1 MVYCCFP
8 PPALPCPSPSLVLAL
23 WLLLGWWLALG
34 TKSGQALEPG
44 YSTSFCCPP
53 LPLVDEKVALPC
65 KNCLV
70 PFHVPPCPRPSV
82 RPSVRLAGSSDL
94 HSSPPPLSVQRLF
107 LLLASEIYQLW
118 AVSTYPPPPS
128 KELTDLPTP
137 LLLVSR
143 RVPIP
148 SHHRPF
154 KRYPGSAKVPSKI
167 LDGSVS
173 RGSQKGRGATHREQ
187 LQLHPLKAPV
197 YL

>member
-1 MVYCCFP
+1 MGWSPSLTHSLTHAPQGPNGTTEGGPPPPPSAASIELVSYRESGPFGLLLFF

-82 RPSVRLAGSSDL
+82 RPSVRLAGSSNL

-128 KELTDLPTP
+128 KEFNGLADSLASGFPP
-137 LLLVSR
+137 GPHPES
-143 RVPIP
+143 PP
-148 SHHRPF
+148 PF
-154 KRYPGSAKVPSKI
+154 
-167 LDGSVS
+167 
-173 RGSQKGRGATHREQ
+173 
-187 LQLHPLKAPV
+187 
-197 YL
+197 